1 MNKIKAIIFC
11 IFLSLI
17 LNACNGKI
25 PGVDARKVSYDPKE
39 RVRKNLEEGKGFR
52 LDSAFSN
59 KSNGGNF
66 EFASSNE
73 LWRAS
78 LDTIDFIPIAT
89 ANYSGG
95 ILITDWYSSDK
106 NSNEEIKISIR
117 FLTNEVRSDAIDI
130 KVFYKKCESVINC
143 VISQQEGKLKTE
155 LTKEILKKAA
165 IYKKQTKDKNFKPYL
180 GNMERN
186 NDRDSGAKSN

>member
-1 MNKIKAIIFC
+1 MNKIKTIIFC

-25 PGVDARKVSYDPKE
+25 PGADARKVSYDPKE

-52 LDSAFSN
+52 LDTAFGN

-95 ILITDWYSSDK
+95 ILITDWYSDDK
-106 NSNEEIKISIR
+106 NSNESIKISIR

-130 KVFYKKCESVINC
+130 KVFYKKCETLINC
-143 VISQQEGKLKTE
+143 VISQQGGKLKTE
-155 LTKEILKKAA
+155 LTKKILKKAA

-180 GNMERN
+180 GNMERD

>member
-1 MNKIKAIIFC
+1 MNKIRTLTFC
-11 IFLSLI
+11 VFLSLV

-25 PGVDARKVSYDPKE
+25 PGADARKVSYDPKE
-39 RVRKNLEEGKGFR
+39 RVKKNLEEGRAFR
-52 LDSAFSN
+52 LDSAFSKN
-59 KSNGGNF
+59 SNGGNF

-95 ILITDWYSSDK
+95 ILITDWYSENDK
-106 NSNEEIKISIR
+106 INESIKISIR
-117 FLTNEVRSDAIDI
+117 FLTNEVRSDALDI
-130 KVFYKKCESVINC
+130 KVFYKNCKTVVNC
-143 VISQQEGKLKTE
+143 VISQKQGNLKAE

-165 IYKKQTKDKNFKPYL
+165 IYKKQTEDKNFRPYTNTSERSKD
-180 GNMERN
+180 GNR
-186 NDRDSGAKSN
+186 STKSN

>member
-1 MNKIKAIIFC
+1 MNKIRVLTFC
-11 IFLSLI
+11 VSLSLI

-25 PGVDARKVSYDPKE
+25 PGADARKVSYDPKE
-39 RVRKNLEEGKGFR
+39 RVKKNLEEGRGFR
-52 LDSAFSN
+52 LDSAFG
-59 KSNGGNF
+59 KDSNGGNF

-95 ILITDWYSSDK
+95 ILITDWYSTDES
-106 NSNEEIKISIR
+106 SNESIKISIR
-117 FLTNEVRSDAIDI
+117 FLTNEVRSDALEI
-130 KVFYKKCESVINC
+130 KVFYKKCETLVNC
-143 VISQQEGKLKTE
+143 VISQRKGNLRAE

-165 IYKKQTKDKNFKPYL
+165 IYKKQTENKNFKPYTNTSTR
-180 GNMERN
+180 GDNTN
-186 NDRDSGAKSN
+186 NTKSK